1 MDQTKLPRMSG
12 PVEIEIVEPS
22 ICKVKLLPVLNRHT
36 LVSAR
41 SNVGIVE
48 SNKTEDS
55 SVPAA

>member
-12 PVEIEIVEPS
+12 PVEIEFVEPS

-41 SNVGIVE
+41 SNVGIVG
-48 SNKTEDS
+48 SNKTEKPS
-55 SVPAA
+55 A